1 MALLTRLFPPRCLL
15 CGDPGEHGRALCA
28 GCRGDLPERGRACVR
43 CAEALPGTAPGR
55 PELTVCGACLWRPP
69 PYGAIDVAFPY
80 AAPVDWLVRR
90 LKFQRDLAAGQLLGE
105 LLSEAW
111 VGRMGPIDQ
120 IVPVP
125 LHPRRLA
132 ERGFNQVTEIARP
145 LARRLARPLAPEALI
160 RRWPTLPQMELP
172 ADRRRGNVRHA
183 FAAGRAPVRGRVL
196 LVDDVV
202 TTASTVRD
210 AARALTAAGA
220 AAVYVV
226 AVARA

>member
-1 MALLTRLFPPRCLL
+1 MAWLTALFPPRCLL
-15 CGDPGEHGRALCA
+15 CGDPGACGRALCP
-28 GCRGDLPERGRACVR
+28 GCHGDLPARGRACVR
-43 CAEALPGTAPGR
+43 CAEALPGTAAGR

-80 AAPVDWLVRR
+80 ATPVDWLVRR
-90 LKFQRDLAAGQLLGE
+90 LKFHRDLAAGRLLGE
-105 LLSEAW
+105 LLCEALADR
-111 VGRMGPIDQ
+111 VAPADR

-125 LHPRRLA
+125 LHPARLH

-145 LARRLARPLAPEALI
+145 MARRLDLPIAPDALRRRRPAR
-160 RRWPTLPQMELP
+160 PQMELP

-183 FAAGRAPVRGRVL
+183 FAPGGSPVRGRVL

-210 AARALTAAGA
+210 AARALVAAGA
-220 AAVYVV
+220 SSIHVV
-226 AVARA
+226 AAARA